1 MRIVTNLKRFYAAV
15 FMAVLFLVLTAGVS
29 HASAGLTDPS
39 LDSLDAIGTITDPSK
54 DNARVLNSHS
64 FIFSAL
70 PLESDSSFE
79 DNNRNKKSPQSAEKY
94 YYIVPCSPAV
104 SKFSPSPSDRA
115 KISILP
121 SINYAKTTRKRE

>member
-15 FMAVLFLVLTAGVS
+15 FMAVMFLVLTAGVS
-29 HASAGLTDPS
+29 HASAGLTDQ
-39 LDSLDAIGTITDPSK
+39 SLDAIGTITDPSK
-54 DNARVLNSHS
+54 DNSRVLNSHS

>member
-1 MRIVTNLKRFYAAV
+1 MCIVTNLKRFYAAV
-15 FMAVLFLVLTAGVS
+15 FMAVLFLVLTAAVS
-29 HASAGLTDPS
+29 HASAGLTDQ
-39 LDSLDAIGTITDPSK
+39 SLDAIGTITDPSK

-94 YYIVPCSPAV
+94 YYIVPCSTAV